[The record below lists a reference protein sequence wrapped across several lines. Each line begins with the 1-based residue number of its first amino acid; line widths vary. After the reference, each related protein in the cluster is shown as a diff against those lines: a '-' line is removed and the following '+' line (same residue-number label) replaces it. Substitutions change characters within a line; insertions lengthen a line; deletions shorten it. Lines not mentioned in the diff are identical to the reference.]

1 MLKQEKG
8 VLMDRVPTSLLSETL
23 RDITVLDLSR
33 NLAGPYCTMLLG
45 DLGADVI
52 KVESPGSGDD
62 TRNWRPPEWNGQS
75 TTFLACNR
83 NKRSITIDLDAEAGQ
98 HLVRRL
104 ASRADVVVS
113 SFRPGSLAK
122 RGLDYHALRDGNE
135 ALVYCSITAYGS
147 KGPKKDAPGYDPVL
161 QAETGLMSMT
171 GHPDGTPARLGVGA
185 IDLGTGMWAAV
196 GIQAALSNRSATG
209 MGALVEVSLYE
220 TAAWLLSYH
229 VEGYLA
235 TGESPQRQG
244 NGTPFVAPYETFAT
258 ADGDLMVTA
267 GNDQL
272 FVSLCRVLGLP
283 ELPEVPGYA
292 HNSDRVA
299 NRTGLHQ
306 LLEDRFKRKP
316 AAEWEVLLGAETI
329 PCSRVRAVADFVNDP
344 QLEALD
350 MLVAM
355 PHPDIPDLS
364 VVDIPLTINGERATH
379 RLPPPRLGQQTTAIL
394 GELGVPTE
402 EIDALLRDQV
412 VSR

>member
-1 MLKQEKG
+1 
-8 VLMDRVPTSLLSETL
+8 
-23 RDITVLDLSR
+23 
-33 NLAGPYCTMLLG
+33 
-45 DLGADVI
+45 
-52 KVESPGSGDD
+52 
-62 TRNWRPPEWNGQS
+62 
-75 TTFLACNR
+75 
-83 NKRSITIDLDAEAGQ
+83 
-98 HLVRRL
+98 
-104 ASRADVVVS
+104 
-113 SFRPGSLAK
+113 
-122 RGLDYHALRDGNE
+122 
-135 ALVYCSITAYGS
+135 
-147 KGPKKDAPGYDPVL
+147 
-161 QAETGLMSMT
+161 
-171 GHPDGTPARLGVGA
+171 
-185 IDLGTGMWAAV
+185 
-196 GIQAALSNRSATG
+196 
-209 MGALVEVSLYE
+209 
-220 TAAWLLSYH
+220 
-229 VEGYLA
+229 
-235 TGESPQRQG
+235 
-244 NGTPFVAPYETFAT
+244 
-258 ADGDLMVTA
+258 MVTA

-394 GELGVPTE
+394 EELGVPTE